1 MIKFVTDAHIYLRIC
16 TDLRWFHDISIKA
29 AINDQTR
36 KTPQLSGYLVHSV
49 RLKQL
54 LMETKNN
61 VYCKYHGFV
70 FTQIPLKLLACSF

>member
-1 MIKFVTDAHIYLRIC
+1 MISVLGH
-16 TDLRWFHDISIKA
+16 SIKA
-29 AINDQTR
+29 AINDQTH
-36 KTPQLSGYLVHSV
+36 KTRQLSGYLVYSF

-70 FTQIPLKLLACSF
+70 LTQIPLKMLAYSF

>member
-1 MIKFVTDAHIYLRIC
+1 MHIYIYLRIC

-29 AINDQTR
+29 AINDQTH

-54 LMETKNN
+54 LMEQKITFIVNTMGS
-61 VYCKYHGFV
+61 CSHKY
-70 FTQIPLKLLACSF
+70 L